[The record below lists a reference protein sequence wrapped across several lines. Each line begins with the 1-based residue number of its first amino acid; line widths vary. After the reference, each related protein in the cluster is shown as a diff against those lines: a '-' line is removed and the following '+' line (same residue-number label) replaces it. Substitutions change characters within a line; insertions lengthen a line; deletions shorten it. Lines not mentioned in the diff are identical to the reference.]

1 MIKDFE
7 IEELQDGWERV
18 SIEEDADLISGL
30 RPKGGASDEGV
41 PSLGGEHITSDG
53 HINFSDKNARYVPKE
68 FFKSVGYKR
77 AEDNDILINKD
88 GANTGKLAILKEKFS
103 PNITINEHVFVLR
116 SRKIFDQKYLF
127 YWMFSYLGQ
136 RQIKE
141 RITGS
146 AQPGLSSRFTKDFIV
161 LKPPFHEQQKIAEI
175 LETVDNAIDKTDAL
189 IEKYKRLKQGL
200 MQKLLTKGIDENGH
214 IRSEK
219 THKFKD
225 SPLGRIPEEWD
236 VLTMSDKRATIMVT
250 DGSHFSPRQEQD
262 GKYLIANIENIKDGT
277 IDVDS
282 CKKISEKDFEYSKKN
297 KCKPE
302 YGDILFSKDGTI
314 GRSIKFI
321 GPENLVVLSSIAI
334 IRTNNYILYADYL
347 VQYMQSQNIT
357 SQLHILSGGSALK
370 RIVLKDIKKFLL
382 VIPSMV
388 EQQRIGMILSQADE
402 IIEREEAYK
411 AKLERIKRG
420 LMEDLLT
427 GRVRVNAH

>member
-7 IEELQDGWERV
+7 IEELQDGWEIV

-30 RPKGGASDEGV
+30 RPKGGATDEGV

-53 HINFSDKNARYVPKE
+53 HIKFSDKNARYVPKE

-77 AEDNDILINKD
+77 VEDNDILINKD

-189 IEKYKRLKQGL
+189 IKKYKRLKQGL
-200 MQKLLTKGIDENGH
+200 MQKLLTRGIDENGH

-225 SPLGRIPEEWD
+225 SPLGRIPEEWEVTKLGEVIELFD
-236 VLTMSDKRATIMVT
+236 NKRIPLDSEYRSTIKGTIPYCGANGIIDYINDYIFDEEYV
-250 DGSHFSPRQEQD
+250 
-262 GKYLIANIENIKDGT
+262 LIAEDGGDFSRYAETAYIMRGKFWANNHVHIVKGKNRVLDNYFLMFCINIQDVNSYISGT
-277 IDVDS
+277 TRGKLNQRLLKSILNPLPP
-282 CKKISEKDFEYSKKN
+282 F
-297 KCKPE
+297 PE
-302 YGDILFSKDGTI
+302 QH
-314 GRSIKFI
+314 R
-321 GPENLVVLSSIAI
+321 
-334 IRTNNYILYADYL
+334 
-347 VQYMQSQNIT
+347 IT
-357 SQLHILSGGSALK
+357 TILSRVGE
-370 RIVLKDIKKFLL
+370 
-382 VIPSMV
+382 VI
-388 EQQRIGMILSQADE
+388 EK
-402 IIEREEAYK
+402 EEAYK

-427 GRVRVNAH
+427 GRVRVNDL